1 MFVSNSQ
8 ILSEVYYDRG
18 NQHDFI
24 SMVKELALPGIL
36 TDSKSFHFD
45 FQQVEKP
52 YESYVGTN
60 VKLRY
65 LVLPYLSPFK

>member
-1 MFVSNSQ
+1 MKTPKSFFTE
-8 ILSEVYYDRG
+8 IYYDRG

-24 SMVKELALPGIL
+24 SMVKELARPGEI
-36 TDSKSFHFD
+36 TQNTSFAFD

-52 YESYVGTN
+52 YESYIGTN

-65 LVLPYLSPFK
+65 SFENLSLS